1 MEEKNFYQ
9 DVPFG
14 TRNGQPNVIPSALV
28 IAHTE
33 RIDYVLN
40 IMQSTLGV
48 AVMAIPRDGRPL
60 VEWTQEERLTFFE
73 EAETGFAQ
81 MGIPPEVCYREL
93 LLNQGDQVGQ
103 TIPHPHLHLFLGK
116 ENFLLNWGKDGVSQ
130 GLSVCDFT
138 GNVPTGQYN
147 LYKRGS
153 EEWKLIPRPDL
164 NSLLNPK
171 REGVFPILVDGEL
184 LPEWEKNVE
193 ALRYAYNF
201 YM

>member
-1 MEEKNFYQ
+1 MGNKNCYQ

-40 IMQSTLGV
+40 IMQSILGV
-48 AVMAIPRDGRPL
+48 AVMAIPRDGRSFI
-60 VEWTQEERLTFFE
+60 EWTQEERLTFFE

-81 MGIPPEVCYREL
+81 MSIPPEECFREL
-93 LLNQGDQVGQ
+93 LLNQGYQSGQ
-103 TIPHPHLHLFLGK
+103 TIPPPHLHLFLGK
-116 ENFLLNWGKDGVSQ
+116 ENFLLNWGKDGFPQ
-130 GLSVCDFT
+130 ELSVCDFT
-138 GNVPTGQYN
+138 GNVPNGQYN

-153 EEWKLIPRPDL
+153 EAWNLIPRPDL

-171 REGVFPILVDGEL
+171 REGVYPILVDGKL
-184 LPEWEKNVE
+184 FPLWQNKLA
-193 ALRYAYNF
+193 ALRLAYS
-201 YM
+201 Y

>member
-1 MEEKNFYQ
+1 MQEKFYY

-14 TRNGQPNVIPSALV
+14 TRNGEPNAVPAQLV
-28 IAHTE
+28 IAHSE
-33 RIDYVLN
+33 RIDFVVNFL
-40 IMQSTLGV
+40 QSDLGI
-48 AVMAIPRDGRPL
+48 ALMAIPRDSRPL
-60 VEWTQEERLTFFE
+60 IEWSQEERESFFGE
-73 EAETGFAQ
+73 VEKGFAQ
-81 MGIPPEVCYREL
+81 MGIPPEVCFREL

-171 REGVFPILVDGEL
+171 REGVFPILVDGKL
-184 LPEWEKNVE
+184 LPLWQNKLA
-193 ALRYAYNF
+193 ALRLAYG
-201 YM
+201 Y